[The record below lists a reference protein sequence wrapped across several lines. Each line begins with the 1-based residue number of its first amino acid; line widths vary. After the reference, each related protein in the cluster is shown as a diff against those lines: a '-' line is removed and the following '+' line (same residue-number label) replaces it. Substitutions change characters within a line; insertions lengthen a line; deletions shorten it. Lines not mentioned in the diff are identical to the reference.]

1 MKQIVIAIG
10 REFGS
15 GGLKV
20 AEMVAEHYNIP
31 LYHKQLLDEVAKEG
45 KYSREVV
52 EKYDEKPI
60 NLTFMPIPLGGVT
73 TSIEQDVAIKEFNML
88 RKRAK
93 EENES
98 FVVVGRCADEI
109 LADNPNLTKVFI
121 FGDTESKAKRVM
133 ERDGIDK
140 KAALSKMKKRDKV
153 RKTYHNFYCENKW
166 GDSRAYDLCIS
177 TANIS
182 LENAAKLI
190 IDYVEMK

>member
-45 KYSREVV
+45 EYSREVV

-88 RKRAK
+88 RKRAN

-121 FGDTESKAKRVM
+121 LGDTESKAKRVM

-182 LENAAKLI
+182 LR
-190 IDYVEMK
+190 MQQS